1 MNSVCKYK
9 FLVIDDIDLMEI
21 HNLER
26 KVNQAVKHPEP
37 VVRLD
42 APWDQLE
49 RDQQNARWSD
59 LITHRSDVPADGR
72 PPVWK
77 NQTKLY
83 NNVAK
88 QPRQNN
94 PSWESGF
101 LTIEE
106 GEHGENED

>member
-42 APWDQLE
+42 APWDQL
-49 RDQQNARWSD
+49 QSD
-59 LITHRSDVPADGR
+59 TFNYINVVYDHEEQLFKMWDVG
-72 PPVWK
+72 
-77 NQTKLY
+77 
-83 NNVAK
+83 
-88 QPRQNN
+88 
-94 PSWESGF
+94 
-101 LTIEE
+101 
-106 GEHGENED
+106 